1 MDKNA
6 KISLPAKVARILN
19 TLGEHGYEAYA
30 VGGCVRDSLLG
41 RTPQDWDITTSA
53 RPEQVKALFRH
64 TIDTGIQH
72 GTVTVMLDHEG
83 FEVTTYRIDGEY
95 EDARHPKEVA
105 FTANLLEDLKRRD
118 FTINAMAYSKDR
130 GLIDEFGGMNDLQ
143 RKIIRCVGDPWQRF
157 GEDALRILRA
167 VRFAAQLGFEI
178 EENTKKAIVELAP
191 TLSKISAERIQTETV
206 KLLMSDR
213 PEMWR
218 SVYDL
223 GITRIIMPEFDAI
236 METPQNTP
244 HHMYNV
250 GEHTLKAL
258 SLTEKDRILRLT
270 MLLHDIG
277 KASMRTTDANGV
289 DHFKGHGPAGKE
301 IAKKI
306 LRRLKF
312 DNDTIAQVTH
322 LIYWH
327 DYRPA
332 PEEKAVRRAIH
343 KVGEDLFPLFLKVQR
358 ADNLAQSMYLREE
371 KLARIDGVE
380 KLYHEIMEK
389 HQCVSLKTLAVTGR
403 DLIAEGMKPGP
414 QMGAVLQELL
424 EVVLDQP
431 EMNEKEKLLAW
442 WKEHGTCQ
450 KAEGTL

>member
-1 MDKNA
+1 M
-6 KISLPAKVARILN
+6 KIVLPEKVTYIID
-19 TLGEHGYEAYA
+19 TLTQHGFEAYA
-30 VGGCVRDSLLG
+30 VGGCVRDTMLG
-41 RTPQDWDITTSA
+41 RIPMDWDITTSA
-53 RPEQVKALFRH
+53 KPEQVKELFRH

-72 GTVTVMLDHEG
+72 GTVTVMLEHEG

-95 EDARHPKEVA
+95 EDARHPKEVQ
-105 FTANLLEDLKRRD
+105 FTSNLLEDLKRRD

>member
-1 MDKNA
+1 M
-6 KISLPAKVARILN
+6 
-19 TLGEHGYEAYA
+19 
-30 VGGCVRDSLLG
+30 
-41 RTPQDWDITTSA
+41 
-53 RPEQVKALFRH
+53 
-64 TIDTGIQH
+64 
-72 GTVTVMLDHEG
+72 
-83 FEVTTYRIDGEY
+83 
-95 EDARHPKEVA
+95 
-105 FTANLLEDLKRRD
+105 
-118 FTINAMAYSKDR
+118 
-130 GLIDEFGGMNDLQ
+130 
-143 RKIIRCVGDPWQRF
+143 
-157 GEDALRILRA
+157 
-167 VRFAAQLGFEI
+167 
-178 EENTKKAIVELAP
+178 ELTP
-191 TLSKISAERIQTETV
+191 TLAKISAERIQTETV

-213 PEMWR
+213 PQMWR

-277 KASMRTTDANGV
+277 KAKMRTTDANGV
-289 DHFKGHGPAGKE
+289 DHFKGHGPEGKE

-312 DNDTIAQVTH
+312 DNDTIAQVTR

-332 PEEKAVRRAIH
+332 PEEKAVRRAIY

-371 KLARIDGVE
+371 KLERIEAVE

-389 HQCVSLKTLAVTGR
+389 HQCVSLKTLAVTGK
-403 DLIAEGMKPGP
+403 DLIATGMKPGP

-424 EVVLDQP
+424 EMVLDQP

>member
-1 MDKNA
+1 M
-6 KISLPAKVARILN
+6 KITLPDDVKQIIE
-19 TLGEHGYEAYA
+19 TLEQHGYEGYA
-30 VGGCVRDSLLG
+30 VGGCVRDSILG
-41 RTPQDWDITTSA
+41 RIPNDWDITTSA
-53 RPEQVKALFRH
+53 TPQQVKKLFPR
-64 TIDTGIQH
+64 TVDTGIQH
-72 GTVTVMLDHEG
+72 GTVTVLMGKEG
-83 FEVTTYRIDGEY
+83 YEVTTYRVDGEY
-95 EDARHPKEVA
+95 EDARHPKEVT
-105 FTANLLEDLKRRD
+105 FTANLEEDLRRRD
-118 FTINAMAYSKDR
+118 FTINAMAYNDSE
-130 GLIDEFGGMNDLQ
+130 GLVDVFGGRADIEQ
-143 RKIIRCVGDPWQRF
+143 KVIRCVGNAEERF
-157 GEDALRILRA
+157 GEDALRIMRA
-167 VRFAAQLGFEI
+167 VRFSAQLGFTVDPDTAEAA
-178 EENTKKAIVELAP
+178 KKLAG

-213 PEMWR
+213 PQMWR

-236 METPQNTP
+236 METQQNTP

-277 KASMRTTDANGV
+277 KANMRTTDANGV
-289 DHFKGHGPAGKE
+289 DHFKGHGPEGKE

-312 DNDTIAQVTH
+312 DNDTIAQVTR

-332 PEEKAVRRAIH
+332 PEEKAVRRAIY

-371 KLARIDGVE
+371 KLERIEAVE

-403 DLIAEGMKPGP
+403 DLIATGMKPGP

-424 EVVLDQP
+424 EMVLDQP

>member
-1 MDKNA
+1 
-6 KISLPAKVARILN
+6 
-19 TLGEHGYEAYA
+19 
-30 VGGCVRDSLLG
+30 
-41 RTPQDWDITTSA
+41 
-53 RPEQVKALFRH
+53 
-64 TIDTGIQH
+64 
-72 GTVTVMLDHEG
+72 
-83 FEVTTYRIDGEY
+83 
-95 EDARHPKEVA
+95 
-105 FTANLLEDLKRRD
+105 
-118 FTINAMAYSKDR
+118 
-130 GLIDEFGGMNDLQ
+130 
-143 RKIIRCVGDPWQRF
+143 
-157 GEDALRILRA
+157 
-167 VRFAAQLGFEI
+167 
-178 EENTKKAIVELAP
+178 
-191 TLSKISAERIQTETV
+191 
-206 KLLMSDR
+206 
-213 PEMWR
+213 
-218 SVYDL
+218 
-223 GITRIIMPEFDAI
+223 
-236 METPQNTP
+236 
-244 HHMYNV
+244 
-250 GEHTLKAL
+250 
-258 SLTEKDRILRLT
+258 
-270 MLLHDIG
+270 
-277 KASMRTTDANGV
+277 MRTTDANGV

-332 PEEKAVRRAIH
+332 PEENAVRRAIH

-371 KLARIDGVE
+371 KLARIEAVE

-403 DLIAEGMKPGP
+403 DLIATGMKPGP

-424 EVVLDQP
+424 EMVLDQP

>member
-19 TLGEHGYEAYA
+19 TLGGHGYEAYA

-289 DHFKGHGPAGKE
+289 DHFKGHGSAGKE

>member
-1 MDKNA
+1 MRLQ
-6 KISLPAKVARILN
+6 LPAAVNMIIDVLQA
-19 TLGEHGYEAYA
+19 HGYEGFA
-30 VGGCVRDSLLG
+30 VGGCVRDSVLN
-41 RTPQDWDITTSA
+41 RTPDDWDITTSA
-53 RPEQVKALFRH
+53 TPYQVKELFSK
-64 TIDTGIQH
+64 TVDTGLQH
-72 GTVTVMLDHEG
+72 GTVTVMVHG
-83 FEVTTYRIDGEY
+83 VGYEVTTYRIDGEY
-95 EDARHPKEVA
+95 EDGRHPKEVQ
-105 FTANLLEDLKRRD
+105 FTSNLTEDLKRRD
-118 FTINAMAYSKDR
+118 FTINAMAYSKDS

>member
-1 MDKNA
+1 M
-6 KISLPAKVARILN
+6 KIVLPEKVTYIID
-19 TLGEHGYEAYA
+19 TLTQHGFEAYA
-30 VGGCVRDSLLG
+30 VGGCVRDTMLG
-41 RTPQDWDITTSA
+41 RIPMDWDITTSA
-53 RPEQVKALFRH
+53 KPEQVKELFRH

-72 GTVTVMLDHEG
+72 GTVTVMLEHEG

-95 EDARHPKEVA
+95 EDARHPKEVQ
-105 FTANLLEDLKRRD
+105 FTSNLLEDLKRRD

-424 EVVLDQP
+424 EMVLDQP

>member
-1 MDKNA
+1 MRLQ
-6 KISLPAKVARILN
+6 LPAAVNMIIDVLQA
-19 TLGEHGYEAYA
+19 HGYEGFA
-30 VGGCVRDSLLG
+30 VGGCVRDSVLN
-41 RTPQDWDITTSA
+41 RTPDDWDITTSA
-53 RPEQVKALFRH
+53 TPYQVKELFSK
-64 TIDTGIQH
+64 TVDTGLQH
-72 GTVTVMLDHEG
+72 GTVTVMVHG
-83 FEVTTYRIDGEY
+83 VGYEVTTYRIDGEY
-95 EDARHPKEVA
+95 EDARHPKEVQ
-105 FTANLLEDLKRRD
+105 FTSNLTEDLKRRD
-118 FTINAMAYSKDR
+118 FTINAMAYSNDR

>member
-1 MDKNA
+1 MR
-6 KISLPAKVARILN
+6 IQLPVKVDNIIK
-19 TLGEHGYEAYA
+19 TLEAAGYEAFA
-30 VGGCVRDSLLG
+30 VGGCIRDSVLG

-53 RPEQVKALFRH
+53 KPQDVKRLFSH

-72 GTVTVMLDHEG
+72 GTVTVMLEHEG

-95 EDARHPKEVA
+95 EDARHPKEV
-105 FTANLLEDLKRRD
+105 TYTVNLLEDLKRRD

>member
-1 MDKNA
+1 MN
-6 KISLPAKVARILN
+6 IQLPEKVSEIINCLRSHN
-19 TLGEHGYEAYA
+19 FEAYA

-41 RTPQDWDITTSA
+41 RTPSDWDITTSA
-53 RPEQVKALFRH
+53 TPEEVKSLFSH
-64 TIDTGIQH
+64 TVDTGIQH
-72 GTVTVMLDHEG
+72 GTVTVMLGHEG

-95 EDARHPKEVA
+95 EDGRHPKEVQ
-105 FTANLLEDLKRRD
+105 FTSNLTEDLKRRD

-424 EVVLDQP
+424 EMVLDQP